1 MSSIELLNV
10 SNSKATAGS
19 QIFKKLYISSEF
31 LKAIDARVSDSDI
44 RPSVAEPGEVLFHDA
59 RFIVKELKVSS
70 SYSPRNAIPAIN
82 SHVLAR
88 SVADLSEEYAVAEMT
103 TKEVVETVARKLDF
117 LARPHSVSR
126 RRNQDLLLR
135 LELRNCRLL
144 SSKSPLSLTVFQ
156 AMGWRSVSVIVDRLV
171 IILYASDRAPIWI
184 QNNKSQLFATREN
197 R

>member
-1 MSSIELLNV
+1 MPSIELLNV
-10 SNSKATAGS
+10 SNSKSTGS

-44 RPSVAEPGEVLFHDA
+44 RPSVAEPGEILFHDA

-70 SYSPRNAIPAIN
+70 SYSSRNSISAIN
-82 SHVLAR
+82 THVLQR

-103 TKEVVETVARKLDF
+103 TEEVVQTIGRKLDF
-117 LARPHSVSR
+117 LTRPHSVAR

-135 LELRNCRLL
+135 VELRNCRLL
-144 SSKSPLSLTVFQ
+144 SSNTPLLLTIFQ

-171 IILYASDRAPIWI
+171 IILYASDRAPVWI
-184 QNNKSQLFATREN
+184 QNNKSQLFATQESR
-197 R
+197 